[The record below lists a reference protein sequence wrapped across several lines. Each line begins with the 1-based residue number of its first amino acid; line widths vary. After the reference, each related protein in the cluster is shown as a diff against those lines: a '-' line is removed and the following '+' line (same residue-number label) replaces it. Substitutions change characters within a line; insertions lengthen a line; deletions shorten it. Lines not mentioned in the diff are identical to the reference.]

1 MMTIVSPSLTSRVKP
16 ARTRF
21 APKALWTSMSWI
33 KRAEGLNQDAQATP
47 DNSICTRPAAHPRH
61 ATGGR
66 ALALPP
72 VRAANCRSCRRLRGE
87 AAERAAH
94 VAFAKAL
101 ERAVAELPDA
111 LARDAE
117 HRADLLE
124 RVLAPALQAEVQPE
138 HLRVARRE
146 RVERLLDLVGEEAV
160 HRLLL
165 GVGHLVGD
173 EALDQRAIALRV
185 HRRVEPHVAGVQR
198 GERLDDVDR
207 QPGELRQLLGA
218 RLPAKLLPQDL
229 RRLDDAR
236 EVRGPVERHANRPT
250 LARERRE
257 DRLTDPPHR
266 VRDELDALVGVELPR
281 RGEQA
286 DVPLADQ
293 VDQREAAVLVLL
305 RHRDHEAEVPLH
317 ELLERV
323 GITRADAPRE
333 LDLFRPLEQGVRADL
348 VEVLIENVPLGLAR
362 RDPRGGGASAAA
374 LLLDFS
380 HVVGLERLPFAK
392 G

>member
-72 VRAANCRSCRRLRGE
+72 VRAANCCSCWRLRGE

-94 VAFAKAL
+94 VALAKAL

-146 RVERLLDLVGEEAV
+146 RAEGLLDLVGEEAV

-173 EALDQRAIALRV
+173 EALDEGAVALGV
-185 HRRVEPHVAGVQR
+185 HRRVEAHVARVER
-198 GERLDDVDR
+198 RERLHHVHR
-207 QPGELRQLLGA
+207 QPGELRELLEARLATQLLA
-218 RLPAKLLPQDL
+218 QDL

-236 EVRGPVERHANRPT
+236 EVGGAVERHAHRAP
-250 LARERRE
+250 LARERRK
-257 DRLTDPPHR
+257 DRLADPPDG
-266 VRDELDALVGVELPR
+266 VRDELDSLVGVELPR
-281 RGEQA
+281 GREQP

-293 VDQREAAVLVLL
+293 VDEREAAVLVLL
-305 RHRDHEAEVPLH
+305 GHRDHEAQVALH
-317 ELLERV
+317 QLLQRV
-323 GITRADAPRE
+323 LIARADLPRE
-333 LDLFRPLEQGVRADL
+333 LDLLHRLQEGVRAHFVEIL
-348 VEVLIENVPLGLAR
+348 VKDVALGLVRSDAR
-362 RDPRGGGASAAA
+362 RGRAAAAA
-374 LLLDFS
+374 LDFR
-380 HVVGLERLPFAK
+380 HEKRPRKVLRVR
-392 G
+392 

>member
-33 KRAEGLNQDAQATP
+33 KRAEGLNQDAIAAL
-47 DNSICTRPAAHPRH
+47 DNSICTRLAAHPPN

-72 VRAANCRSCRRLRGE
+72 VELSTAVRCRRLRGE
-87 AAERAAH
+87 AAERAAD
-94 VAFAKAL
+94 VTSAQPL
-101 ERAVAELPDA
+101 ERAIAELPDA

-124 RVLAPALQAEVQPE
+124 RVLAPAFQAEVQPE
-138 HLRVARRE
+138 DLGVARRE

-185 HRRVEPHVAGVQR
+185 QRRVEPHVAGVQR

-207 QPGELRQLLGA
+207 QPGELRQLLRA
-218 RLPAKLLPQDL
+218 RLAAELLPQDL
-229 RRLDDAR
+229 GRLYDAR

-250 LARERRE
+250 LARERRQ
-257 DRLTDPPHR
+257 DRLPDPPHR
-266 VRDELDALVGVELPR
+266 VRDELDTLVGVELTR
-281 RGEQA
+281 SGEQP

-323 GITRADAPRE
+323 GITRANAPGE
-333 LDLFRPLEQGVRADL
+333 LDLFRPLEQGIGADL
-348 VEVLIENVPLGLAR
+348 VEVLIEDVPLGLAR
-362 RDPRGGGASAAA
+362 RDPRRGGASAAA

-380 HVVGLERLPFAK
+380 HVVGLERLP
-392 G
+392 